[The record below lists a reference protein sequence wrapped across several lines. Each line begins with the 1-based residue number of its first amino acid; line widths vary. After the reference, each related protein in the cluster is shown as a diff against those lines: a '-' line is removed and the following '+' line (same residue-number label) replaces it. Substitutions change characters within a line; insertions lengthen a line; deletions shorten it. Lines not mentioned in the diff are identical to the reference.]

1 VVIDLVKKIEK
12 KAKKLKDKEKAGA
25 K

>member
-1 VVIDLVKKIEK
+1 L
-12 KAKKLKDKEKAGA
+12 KKLKDKPRPKIEK